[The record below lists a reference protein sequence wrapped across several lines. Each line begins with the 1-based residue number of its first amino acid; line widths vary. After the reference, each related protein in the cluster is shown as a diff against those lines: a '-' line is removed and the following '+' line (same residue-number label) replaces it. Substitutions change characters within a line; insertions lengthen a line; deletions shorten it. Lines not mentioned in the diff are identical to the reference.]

1 MIKVNILSGFFG
13 SGKTTLISNIIK
25 YENIKSKVAIIQNEF
40 SDGIIK
46 KSLLD
51 HYQKWVQK
59 KILYWI
65 QREMIWE
72 I

>member
-51 HYQKWVQK
+51 HY
-59 KILYWI
+59 
-65 QREMIWE
+65 
-72 I
+72 